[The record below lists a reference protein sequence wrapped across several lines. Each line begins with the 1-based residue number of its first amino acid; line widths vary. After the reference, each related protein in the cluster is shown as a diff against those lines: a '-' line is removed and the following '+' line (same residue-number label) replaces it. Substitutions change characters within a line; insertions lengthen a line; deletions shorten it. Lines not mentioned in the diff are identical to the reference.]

1 MRVIMCAEKTR
12 EQASDKRIYSHL
24 SSIEYAPFS
33 LSMMY
38 ICVYI
43 YTSREIVF
51 GRTKALEKWAFRDI
65 IESTVSTR
73 IFLSTMNVT

>member
-24 SSIEYAPFS
+24 SSIEHAPFS

-38 ICVYI
+38 IYI
-43 YTSREIVF
+43 YIYESRNRVR
-51 GRTKALEKWAFRDI
+51 GTKAFEKWAFRDI
-65 IESTVSTR
+65 IESILSTR
-73 IFLSTMNVT
+73 IFLSTMNITK

>member
-24 SSIEYAPFS
+24 SSIEHAPFS

-38 ICVYI
+38 IYI

-51 GRTKALEKWAFRDI
+51 VEQKRLKSGLFEISSNRYFPR
-65 IESTVSTR
+65 ESFFQR
-73 IFLSTMNVT
+73 

>member
-24 SSIEYAPFS
+24 SSIEHAPFS

-38 ICVYI
+38 IYVYI
-43 YTSREIVF
+43 YIRVEKSCSVEQKRLKSGLFEILSNRHFPRESF
-51 GRTKALEKWAFRDI
+51 FQR
-65 IESTVSTR
+65 
-73 IFLSTMNVT
+73 